1 MKGGFDGIA
10 EEDRQNRQLPRS
22 KGPPGGSPR
31 DGLRLEMRHLKHT
44 VYVITSIYIYVVY
57 MLYIYISISINV
69 YICMTICCTNIC
81 CILLIST
88 I

>member
-44 VYVITSIYIYVVY
+44 VYVITSIYIY
-57 MLYIYISISINV
+57 MLYTCCIYIYILV
-69 YICMTICCTNIC
+69 
-81 CILLIST
+81 
-88 I
+88 

>member
-44 VYVITSIYIYVVY
+44 VYVITSIYICCIHVV
-57 MLYIYISISINV
+57 YIYILV
-69 YICMTICCTNIC
+69 
-81 CILLIST
+81 
-88 I
+88 